1 MLHSGNHACRDQLG
15 STSPYK
21 ETTTGHDWFTEI
33 TTCLS
38 QLSELGYTMD
48 RLRIYLTAC
57 VISVGEKYKRCL
69 YFTVFMFKCQ
79 ISCHPVSIG
88 HSPFPRTMSGFG
100 QYEFPLVEINH
111 FKMCVCLFYM
121 SLYMMFKLFFVC
133 LFLFLSDYDIDE
145 GFKSTCFTQI
155 KCSWS
160 VIAQGQS

>member
-1 MLHSGNHACRDQLG
+1 MRWLVTAGCCGSHTGSVSVPLILNKSPTVSPAKHQHAIAMLHSGNYACRDQLG

-21 ETTTGHDWFTEI
+21 GTTTGHDWFTEI
-33 TTCLS
+33 TTLLS

-88 HSPFPRTMSGFG
+88 HSAFPRTMSGFG
-100 QYEFPLVEINH
+100 QH
-111 FKMCVCLFYM
+111 K
-121 SLYMMFKLFFVC
+121 FF
-133 LFLFLSDYDIDE
+133 S
-145 GFKSTCFTQI
+145 GGNKSF
-155 KCSWS
+155 
-160 VIAQGQS
+160 